1 MLSENSERGKRAHIN
16 VATLEG
22 EGKLG
27 SLVLDK
33 VEGHLGVAF
42 LLEIGYDTLAHQLGT
57 PHHVQ
62 HLAITHHM
70 HMLQFNTRKTF
81 RKHSI
86 YIIQPVTCTHD

>member
-33 VEGHLGVAF
+33 VEGHLGVAL

-70 HMLQFNTRKTF
+70 HMLQTQG
-81 RKHSI
+81 KHSESTVHHTTG
-86 YIIQPVTCTHD
+86 YVYT